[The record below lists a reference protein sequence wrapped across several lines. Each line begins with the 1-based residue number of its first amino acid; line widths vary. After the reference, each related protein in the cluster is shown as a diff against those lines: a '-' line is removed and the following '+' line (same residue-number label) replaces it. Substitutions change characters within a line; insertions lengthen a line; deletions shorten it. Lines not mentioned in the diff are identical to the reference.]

1 MEKIIKLRKGL
12 DIQIEGIP
20 DHSLNA
26 PTVAYRDYAVKPADF
41 YGLQPKAVVGEQER
55 VLAGSLLFHDKNHPQ
70 IGVSSPVSG
79 YVKEIVYGEKRRL
92 AEIRIEADEHIEY
105 KHFEP
110 LKPEQ
115 FSAEV
120 VKERLL
126 EAGLWA
132 YIRQKPYDVPADP
145 QEKPRSIYV
154 SAFDTAPLAPDL
166 DIVVHGQET
175 FFQAGIDALKTLT
188 DGTLYLGI
196 HHSKTASTTYSE
208 CKNAEIVTFEG
219 PHPCGN
225 VGIQIHHT
233 QPINKGETVWYV
245 HPQDVVIMGRLLLK
259 GIYDA
264 TKIVSVG
271 GSEVVRTGY
280 HKVLAGLNVKYLL
293 KDNLKETEE
302 EDAIRVISGNV
313 LTGKSIGLNGYLGA
327 YDHGISV
334 IPEGKRFRFMGWMT
348 PGFNLYSY
356 SRSFFSWL
364 VPQRLYRIDTNING
378 GERAFV
384 LTGQFE
390 KVLPM
395 DIYPMQLLKACLAK
409 DIEKMED
416 LGIYEVSPEDFAL
429 CEYIDASKIEIQ
441 KIIREGLE
449 LVRKEVE

>member
-12 DIQIEGIP
+12 DIKIEGVP

-26 PTVAYRDYAVKPADF
+26 PTVAYRKYAVKPVDF
-41 YGLQPKAVVGEQER
+41 YGMQPKLSVQEGDR
-55 VLAGSLLFHDKNHPQ
+55 VLAGSPLFYDKKNPK
-70 IGVSSPVSG
+70 ITVSSPVSG
-79 YVKEIVYGEKRRL
+79 VVTEIVYGDRRVIR
-92 AEIRIEADEHIEY
+92 EIRIEADEKIEY
-105 KHFEP
+105 KSFEP
-110 LKPEQ
+110 LKPED
-115 FSAEV
+115 FTEEN

-132 YIRQKPYDVPADP
+132 YIHQRPYDIPANPDSR
-145 QEKPRSIYV
+145 PRSIHI

-166 DIVVHGQET
+166 DIVVHGQEN
-175 FFQAGIDALKTLT
+175 FFQAGIDALKKLT
-188 DGTLYLGI
+188 DGKLYLGV
-196 HHSKTASTTYSE
+196 HRTKTASNVYNE
-208 CKNAEIVTFEG
+208 CKNVDICVFDG
-219 PHPCGN
+219 VHPCGN

-233 QPINKGETVWYV
+233 QPVNKGETVWYV

-259 GIYDA
+259 GVYDA

-271 GSEVVRTGY
+271 GSEVLHTGY
-280 HKVLAGLNVKYLL
+280 HKILAGLNVQYLL
-293 KDNLKETEE
+293 KDNLKESELE
-302 EDAIRVISGNV
+302 PRVVSGNV
-313 LTGKSIGLNGYLGA
+313 LTGTSIGVSGYLGA

-348 PGFNLYSY
+348 PGINLYSY
-356 SRSFFSWL
+356 SRTFFAWL
-364 VPQRLYRIDTNING
+364 FRQRRYRIDTNLNG

-395 DIYPMQLLKACLAK
+395 DIYPMQLIKACLAE

-429 CEYIDASKIEIQ
+429 CEYIDASKTEIQ
-441 KIIREGLE
+441 QIIRKGLE
-449 LVRKEVE
+449 LVRKEVD